1 MPSLII
7 VLSACGVFAL
17 LVIIQVIVKAP
28 RPVQRAAGGV
38 ITGLCALAAVNLTG
52 FFTGVSLPLSPLTI
66 GVSGAAGIP
75 GVTMLLLLN
84 LILK

>member
-1 MPSLII
+1 MPNLLAI
-7 VLSACGVFAL
+7 LTAGGVFGL
-17 LVIIQVIVKAP
+17 LVIIQMIVRSP

-38 ITGLCALAAVNLTG
+38 ITGLFALAAVNLTG

-66 GVSGAAGIP
+66 GVSGVAGIP

-84 LILK
+84 LIMK

>member
-1 MPSLII
+1 LPNLLAI
-7 VLSACGVFAL
+7 LTAGGVFGL
-17 LVIIQVIVKAP
+17 LVIIQMIVRSP

-38 ITGLCALAAVNLTG
+38 ITGLFALAAVNLTG

-66 GVSGAAGIP
+66 GVSGVAGIP

-84 LILK
+84 LIMK

>member
-1 MPSLII
+1 MPGLIL
-7 VLSACGVFAL
+7 VLTACGVFGL
-17 LVIIQVIVKAP
+17 LVLIQVIVKAP

-38 ITGLCALAAVNLTG
+38 ITGLCALVAVNLTG

-75 GVTMLLLLN
+75 GVTMMLLLN
-84 LILK
+84 LIFK